1 MYNHIYIGFHLLT
14 LIAVFLMAIMAAR
27 FKPSR
32 SQMGCVLFFGI
43 LFAQL
48 GGYGFELT
56 AKSVDVY
63 KVAVQIEIFSLCALA
78 IIFMRLVSDY
88 CNRKIPTWIY
98 IAQSIISTVTIV
110 LAFTMDHHE
119 LYIKKIT
126 GVWSGNTWNGL
137 QETGP
142 WLYAQY
148 IDFFILLIYCV
159 FTALRHWKEE
169 SDAARKRIALLLIS
183 IFLTALMVSVG
194 GVASRFG
201 VGIYAFFALP
211 AAICVFSSFKR
222 FNTFNSVQTTIDN
235 IVNYSS
241 EGLIVL
247 SREGDVLFANKKAE
261 EMAPFICNAPSG
273 KELLEQVTIKELL
286 ENHMGYINQ
295 DTDTYEVRVDEIV
308 EYGVLQ
314 AYQIRIIDM
323 TEMYSYMD
331 KLSLMTEKA
340 NAANEAK
347 SSFLANM
354 SHEIRTPLNAIIGMD
369 EMIIREAKNER
380 VIKYARDIQSAGNT
394 LLAIINDILD
404 LSKIESGKLE
414 IVPVKYD
421 FGSVLN
427 DVVNMTNRKAKVK
440 GLYLN
445 LEVDPELPYMLVGD
459 EIRVRQVMLN
469 IINNSIKYTQ
479 HGGIVVSVSFKR
491 GDDPERLELII
502 AVKDTGIGIKEEDM
516 GKLFKT
522 FQRLDM
528 LKNRNIEGTGL
539 GLTITKQLATMM
551 DGSVEAESEYGVG
564 STFTLHLMQGIED
577 ETPIGD
583 FTERLNISQSKMG
596 VYTPKLIAPEAKIL
610 VVDDNDVNL
619 QVITGLLM
627 YTEIKIDVASSGR
640 EGIENI
646 KKKKYD
652 IIFLDQMMPEMDG
665 IETLEVIKNEHLADG
680 VPVIVLTADAV
691 VGAKERY
698 LSHGFNDYLSKPVE
712 GDKLEQMIRDY
723 LPADRVLSEEQAEE
737 YRRKRETEKT
747 EQEEPAEA
755 PEESIVVIDSSPETL
770 KKHKDRL
777 KKHYA
782 GTYVKDVEKA
792 KLYLQK
798 HSADYVLMPSAIA
811 FPENAGETE
820 AGPETKE

>member
-1 MYNHIYIGFHLLT
+1 MYSHVYLAFHVIT
-14 LIAVFLMAIMAAR
+14 LVAVFLMAIMAAR

-32 SQMGCVLFFGI
+32 SQMGCVLYFSI
-43 LFAQL
+43 LFVLL
-48 GGYGFELT
+48 GGYAFELT
-56 AKSVDVY
+56 AKSLDVY
-63 KVAVQIEIFSLCALA
+63 KIAVKIEIFSLCSLA
-78 IIFMRLVSDY
+78 IILMRLVSDY
-88 CNRKIPTWIY
+88 CNRRIPTWIY
-98 IAQSIISTVTIV
+98 IAQSIISAVTII
-110 LAFTMDHHE
+110 LAFSMEYHE
-119 LYIKKIT
+119 LYLKNLA
-126 GVWSGNTWNGL
+126 GVWSGNTWSSIK
-137 QETGP
+137 ETGP

-148 IDFFILLIYCV
+148 IEFFILIIYCF
-159 FTALRHWKEE
+159 FTALRHWAKE
-169 SDAARKRIALLLIS
+169 SNNARKRIALLLAAMV
-183 IFLTALMVSVG
+183 LTALMVSLG
-194 GVASRFG
+194 GVSSRFG

-211 AAICVFSSFKR
+211 AAICVFFSFKR
-222 FNTFNSVQTTIDN
+222 FNTFNSVQATIDN

-295 DTDTYEVRVDEIV
+295 GTDTYEVRVDEIV

-414 IVPVKYD
+414 IVPEKYD

-427 DVVNMTNRKAKVK
+427 DVVNMTNRRAKVK

-445 LEVDPELPYMLVGD
+445 IEVDPALPCMLIGD

-469 IINNSIKYTQ
+469 IINNAIKYTR
-479 HGGIVVSVSFKR
+479 HGGIVVSVGFKR
-491 GDDPERLELII
+491 AGKPDELELII
-502 AVKDTGIGIKEEDM
+502 AVKDTGIGIKKEDM

-551 DGSVEAESEYGVG
+551 NGSIEAESEYGVG

-577 ETPIGD
+577 ESPIGD
-583 FTERLNISQSKMG
+583 FTERLNISQSKLG
-596 VYTPKLIAPEAKIL
+596 VYTPKLVAPEAKIL

-627 YTEIKIDVASSGR
+627 YTEMQIDVASSGR
-640 EGIENI
+640 EGIEDI

-652 IIFLDQMMPEMDG
+652 LIFLDQMMPEMDG
-665 IETLEVIKNEHLADG
+665 IETLAIIKNEHLADG

-691 VGAKERY
+691 VGARERY
-698 LSHGFNDYLSKPVE
+698 LSHGFSDYLSKPVE

-723 LPADRVLSEEQAEE
+723 LPAERILSEEQAEE
-737 YRRKRETEKT
+737 YRRKREEEK
-747 EQEEPAEA
+747 AE
-755 PEESIVVIDSSPETL
+755 PEESGEEPEETIVVIDSSPETL

-798 HSADYVLMPSAIA
+798 HGADYVLLPAALA
-811 FPENAGETE
+811 FEERGE
-820 AGPETKE
+820 AAKE